1 MTKSDIIE
9 VLDMCRDSLNE
20 LDELLVLYASKKL
33 GGKEIDRLIKL
44 MRERFEL
51 TTELVH
57 GVTKGDGAINLMA
70 HYNNSFKTMIKQW
83 NTLKN
88 ER

>member
-1 MTKSDIIE
+1 MNKSDIIE

-20 LDELLVLYASKKL
+20 LDELLVLYASKQL

-57 GVTKGDGAINLMA
+57 GVTKGNGAIDLMA
-70 HYNNSFKTMIKQW
+70 HYNNSFKAMINQW
-83 NTLKN
+83 NSLKN